1 MKFKMILA
9 LFFRCS
15 SCPSHIVL
23 MWKFICLLLFFCVC
37 VCGSVE
43 PKLVLLP
50 FAQSMWMH
58 VKQRYEGFE
67 IKLNWEEN
75 TKIVSRFYCV
85 KIRLIPYNIISR
97 YNRMCVYFYYSIY
110 LFARA
115 RVCVCAAYWKR
126 FSPTNNKNNRNIK
139 ASVILGF
146 RASFPRTRTHCPIY
160 RCKLDICFGCYSFY
174 AIGAG
179 EKFER
184 RMCVRARFRTI
195 CTIVFAI
202 ISNWW
207 FSRTIS
213 ILRK

>member
-1 MKFKMILA
+1 
-9 LFFRCS
+9 
-15 SCPSHIVL
+15 
-23 MWKFICLLLFFCVC
+23 
-37 VCGSVE
+37 
-43 PKLVLLP
+43 
-50 FAQSMWMH
+50 
-58 VKQRYEGFE
+58 
-67 IKLNWEEN
+67 
-75 TKIVSRFYCV
+75 
-85 KIRLIPYNIISR
+85 
-97 YNRMCVYFYYSIY
+97 MCVYFYYSIY

-213 ILRK
+213 IFEKMLHDIPRSCDIVQYKANCACVCAQTHINLGMPHSRSHCHIKYAWCCASIDRSPYEKCISATWLKWPMALPHHSSMCSV